1 MVDLEQ
7 MQAASSRLGL
17 EWQPGETPNS
27 KLNRLRVRAR
37 TGAVPPGG
45 RRALSQRVRAAKRI
59 NHDANLARAVA
70 LPSKVDWRK
79 KGGSFVTPVKDQM
92 FCGSCVAFGTIA
104 VLESMVRIA
113 AQAPTLTVDLSEAHL
128 YFCYGPDRGALP
140 CPEGGWW
147 PDESFACLKTGV
159 VDEIGFPYTD
169 DDQPCRLG
177 PDATNRRTMIS
188 DFVVL
193 DKVSDMKK
201 HLATVGP
208 LATCFETYED
218 FVMFYKGGVYR
229 YHEETSGEFVGG
241 HCVQII
247 GYDDD
252 QRAWIAK
259 NSWGT
264 GWGVNGFFRIGYG
277 EVGVDASMWA
287 ITGTVKSHLLS
298 SLHVVGA
305 QANAVRH
312 TTRTPKPSWTP
323 STTVPTPAS
332 AGPFS
337 AVTAAGSGAALHV
350 IWLGSGGGGCE
361 TNLWHSLRKASG
373 QWHASFANIPDAG
386 ADRTF
391 DAVACAATGASLHV
405 LGVEDGVL
413 RHTIRTASGWR
424 TNFTPLKI
432 PPGEGALTAI
442 GCASV
447 ERALHLVA
455 VIGGGLW
462 HRRRS
467 TSGSWS
473 DWTKIITPAAAGAF
487 TAVSCAGFAG
497 SLSVVGMA
505 NRGASTNLWHTIRK
519 SDGSRQTSVGNI
531 SDPGHD
537 RSFSAISCATV
548 GIDLHVLAVH
558 GGDVWHTVRYASG
571 KWKSSFG
578 TPPGQGSQ
586 DAYLAV
592 AGAGVR

>member
-1 MVDLEQ
+1 VVDLEQ
-7 MQAASSRLGL
+7 MRAASQRLDL
-17 EWQPGETPNS
+17 EWQPGETANS
-27 KLNRLRVRAR
+27 RLNRLRARAR
-37 TGAVPPGG
+37 TGAVPPSG
-45 RRALSQRVRAAKRI
+45 RRGLTARVRAAAKVD
-59 NHDANLARAVA
+59 HDANLARAAA
-70 LPSKVDWRK
+70 LPAKVDWRK
-79 KGGSFVTPVKDQM
+79 KGGNFVTPVKDQM

-113 AQAPTLTVDLSEAHL
+113 GQAPTMTVDLSEAHL

-140 CPEGGWW
+140 CPDGGWW

-159 VDEIGFPYTD
+159 VDEVGFPYTD

-177 PDATNRRTMIS
+177 PDATNRRTTIS
-188 DFVVL
+188 QFVVL
-193 DKVSDMKK
+193 DKVSEMKK

-208 LATCFETYED
+208 LAACFETYED

-264 GWGVNGFFRIGYG
+264 GWGRDGYFRIGYG
-277 EVGVDASMWA
+277 EVGIDASMWG
-287 ITGTVKSHLLS
+287 ITGAVKSPFLS

-305 QANAVRH
+305 QAGGVRH

-323 STTVPTPAS
+323 STVVPTPGA
-332 AGPFS
+332 AGPFA
-337 AVTAAGSGAALHV
+337 AVSAAGSGAALHLV
-350 IWLGSGGGGCE
+350 GMGSGGGE
-361 TNLWHSLRKASG
+361 TNLWHILRKASG
-373 QWHASFANIPDAG
+373 QWQAGFANIPDAG

-391 DAVACAATGASLHV
+391 DAVACAAIGASLHV

-413 RHTIRTASGWR
+413 RHTLRTASGWQ

-432 PPGEGALTAI
+432 PPGQGALTAI
-442 GCASV
+442 GCAGV
-447 ERALHLVA
+447 DGALRLVA

-467 TSGSWS
+467 AAGSWS
-473 DWTKIITPAAAGAF
+473 DWTKINTPAAAGKF
-487 TAVSCAGFAG
+487 TAVSCAGFA
-497 SLSVVGMA
+497 SWLTVVGLGA
-505 NRGASTNLWHTIRK
+505 KGASSNLWHTIRK
-519 SDGSRQTSVGNI
+519 PDGSQQTAVANI
-531 SDPGHD
+531 TDAGRD
-537 RSFSAISCATV
+537 RSFTAVSCATV
-548 GIDLHVLAVH
+548 GNDVHVLGVH
-558 GGDVWHTVRYASG
+558 GGDVWHTVRYISRR
-571 KWKSSFG
+571 WKSTWG
-578 TPPGQGSQ
+578 TPPGQ
-586 DAYLAV
+586 DAQAAFVAV